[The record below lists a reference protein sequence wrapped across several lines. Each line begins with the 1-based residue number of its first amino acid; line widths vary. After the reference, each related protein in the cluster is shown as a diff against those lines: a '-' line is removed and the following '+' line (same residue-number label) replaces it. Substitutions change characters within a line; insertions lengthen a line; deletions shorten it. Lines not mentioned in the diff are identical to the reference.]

1 MQNFYFQI
9 FITVLAL
16 FSLFSD
22 DIRQAA
28 TDHSADPI
36 FDGIHIAL
44 MAIFTIELVLSWV
57 AIEDYRLSFFFVLD
71 LISTLSILL
80 DISMITALMFS
91 RK

>member
-1 MQNFYFQI
+1 
-9 FITVLAL
+9 
-16 FSLFSD
+16 
-22 DIRQAA
+22 
-28 TDHSADPI
+28 
-36 FDGIHIAL
+36 
-44 MAIFTIELVLSWV
+44 MAIFAIELVLSWV